1 MRRNAVMSKPLLVI
15 AVAAVATVTITG
27 SARIAAAQEL
37 TETPRRR
44 QGYYFAAGYGL
55 GQTQARH
62 EDENLGVWPSGKL
75 ALRAGQLLTKRFG
88 LGLLIDTSAATE
100 GPTTRGVLGIAI
112 EGQATLVG
120 NLALRTSVGFG
131 ALQINDK
138 MGDKQVL
145 RGGAYGSQFGLGI
158 SYDWFPWTSNRS
170 GGHANAGGA
179 LVARQ
184 QGGQFRR
191 LCGCRADLLDR
202 SATQPAAAA
211 RIRVVPL
218 ARSLLGGHPARDA
231 GYNSRSSAASTD
243 AT

>member
-1 MRRNAVMSKPLLVI
+1 MSKPLLVI

-170 GGHANAGGA
+170 GGFAVTPTLEGRWLPGSRAGSFGA
-179 LVARQ
+179 
-184 QGGQFRR
+184 F
-191 LCGCRADLLDR
+191 
-202 SATQPAAAA
+202 
-211 RIRVVPL
+211 
-218 ARSLLGGHPARDA
+218 A
-231 GYNSRSSAASTD
+231 GVELTYWTGLPRNQLQLPESESYR
-243 AT
+243 